1 MATFQLDQQ
10 QYEALI
16 ALAREGTAGDANK
29 ARQLEE
35 FLKSIEAA
43 NNITRSIL
51 WVRWQEMDQ
60 PLPPATNFPDSW
72 PPTQE
77 YFIELISRLVAKT
90 DVEAVLEARASKPTG
105 VMVTPDP
112 GARVGWTPVDDY
124 FVA

>member
-1 MATFQLDQQ
+1 MATFQIDQQ

-16 ALAREGTAGDANK
+16 ALAREGTAGDADR

-60 PLPPATNFPDSW
+60 PLPPTTRFPDSW
-72 PPTQE
+72 PPTQQ
-77 YFIELISRLVAKT
+77 YLIELISRRVAKA
-90 DVEAVLEARASKPTG
+90 DVDAVLDARARKPVD

-124 FVA
+124 FIQ

>member
-1 MATFQLDQQ
+1 MTLTLDQQ

-16 ALAREGTAGDANK
+16 SLARAGTTGDADK

-43 NNITRSIL
+43 NNVTRSIL

-60 PLPPATNFPDSW
+60 PLPPATRFPDSW
-72 PPTQE
+72 PPEQE
-77 YFIELISRLVAKT
+77 YFIELISRRV
-90 DVEAVLEARASKPTG
+90 ARADVDAVIAARARKPNNI
-105 VMVTPDP
+105 MVTPDP

-124 FVA
+124 FIA